1 MASDDSA
8 PECFVCTESA
18 PPPRKSACRCTDR
31 YVHDACLARMLEEG
45 VAKTPARPTC
55 PVCAAPYRNVATRTR
70 VVGVAVWS
78 AGGCVCGLALVVVV
92 LLACAINTVVAISGE
107 RSLSHTTAA
116 VAIGAAVFIA
126 TMALGAIGV
135 VARGCADWGPRGLVE
150 SAIVRRRE
158 VRVLPATVVVAA
170 PAPAAGLPAAPAAG
184 LPAEVSLEVG
194 VV

>member
-1 MASDDSA
+1 MAPEDPY

-18 PPPRKSACRCTDR
+18 PPPRKSACKCTDR
-31 YVHDACLARMLEEG
+31 YVHDACLARMLEG
-45 VAKTPARPTC
+45 GAAKTPARPAGPTC

-70 VVGVAVWS
+70 VVGLTFWS
-78 AGGCVCGLALVVVV
+78 VGGFICGLALVVVV

-116 VAIGAAVFIA
+116 IAIGAAVFIA

-158 VRVLPATVVVAA
+158 VRVLPAPVVVAAPA
-170 PAPAAGLPAAPAAG
+170 PAPAAGLPA
-184 LPAEVSLEVG
+184 EVCLEVG
-194 VV
+194 GVS